1 MKHIVLSFLTFAFCL
16 CSPTVAS
23 AAADPFDSCTD
34 GLYYGYLSG
43 APVVYAGVY
52 CDSDENAYPCPA
64 GYYCPT
70 EPYAQPIKCP
80 AGYYCTTDETL
91 PYINGTVYSSN
102 CDIYDGTCAYEP
114 TPCPDGTYSTGGTTA
129 CTTCAK
135 TPCDPTNGTEIVLE
149 TPCDIGISQ
158 IKTSAGLSVA
168 LYAEKYTEPSLA
180 IGYNDGKCYGKLET
194 GNATGTINF
203 NYNGTIYHLVD

>member
-23 AAADPFDSCTD
+23 AAANPFDSCTD
-34 GLYYGYLSG
+34 GLYYGYLYG
-43 APVVYAGVY
+43 DPVVYAGVY

-91 PYINGTVYSSN
+91 PYINGMVYSSN
-102 CDIYDGTCAYEP
+102 CYIGDGTCAYEP
-114 TPCPDGTYSTGGTTA
+114 TPCPDGTYSTGGATA
-129 CTTCAK
+129 CTTCTK

-149 TPCDIGISQ
+149 TPCDIGINQ
-158 IKTSAGLSVA
+158 IKTSTGLSFA
-168 LYAEKYTEPSLA
+168 LYAEKYTEPSLVV
-180 IGYNDGKCYGKLET
+180 GHNDGKCYGKLEP

-203 NYNGTIYHLVD
+203 NYNGTVYHLID